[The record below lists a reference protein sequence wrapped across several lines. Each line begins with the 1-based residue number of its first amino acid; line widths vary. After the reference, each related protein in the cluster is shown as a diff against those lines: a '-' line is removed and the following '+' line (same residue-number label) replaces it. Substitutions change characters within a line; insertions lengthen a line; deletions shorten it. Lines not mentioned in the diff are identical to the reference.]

1 MPAWIDQLG
10 RDIPPLLATIVISAG
25 LVLALSFMLISK
37 ADRTK
42 MVVLVLGVAVIG
54 AVAGFAG
61 GTSRVGVVGDVI
73 PAALVLLGGGLALHL
88 FGVDL
93 SKGVIAS
100 VCASAFALA
109 LGLGY
114 AMGSGQRGPTERYN
128 TWTETCRET
137 FASATILASDAATTR
152 AVRFFGKPCAELLA
166 SDIAR
171 VLGGTDR
178 SAAEQRMA
186 EEFERLEA
194 EFAVYQR
201 QPQSQ

>member
-1 MPAWIDQLG
+1 MPAWIDQLV
-10 RDIPPLLATIVISAG
+10 RDVPPLVATIIVSAG
-25 LVLALSFMLISK
+25 LVLALSYLLIAK

-42 MVVLVLGVAVIG
+42 VAVLVLGVAIVG

-61 GTSRVGVVGDVI
+61 GTSRVGVVGDII

-93 SKGVIAS
+93 SKGLIAS

-109 LGLGY
+109 LGLGF
-114 AMGSGQRGPTERYN
+114 AMGSGQRGPSERYA
-128 TWTETCRET
+128 TWTETCRNT
-137 FASATILASDAATTR
+137 FTSPDVLASDAATTR
-152 AVRFFGKPCAELLA
+152 AVRFFGQPCAELLA
-166 SDIAR
+166 SDMAR
-171 VLGGTDR
+171 VLAGSDR
-178 SAAEQRMA
+178 DAATARMGV
-186 EEFERLEA
+186 ELERLRA